1 MECHACEIIHVLGPY
16 VLFAIFAIFL
26 CRLVRRHR
34 EQFAQMHSRTM
45 DVFERQNATY
55 ERVHFDL
62 VALNKGSDKVH
73 GSLDADTSTGRKR

>member
-16 VLFAIFAIFL
+16 VLVAIFMIIL
-26 CRLVRRHR
+26 CRLVRRHHD
-34 EQFAQMHSRTM
+34 QLAQIHARTM

>member
-1 MECHACEIIHVLGPY
+1 MDCHACEIIHVLGQY
-16 VLFAIFAIFL
+16 FLVALFAIVL
-26 CRLVRRHR
+26 YRLVRGHR
-34 EQFAQMHSRTM
+34 DDMAQVHARTM

-73 GSLDADTSTGRKR
+73 GSLDDDPSNGRTR

>member
-1 MECHACEIIHVLGPY
+1 MDCQFCNIVHVLGPY
-16 VLFAIFAIFL
+16 VLVALFAIFL
-26 CRLVRRHR
+26 YRIIKRHH
-34 EQFAQMHSRTM
+34 EVLAQIHARTM

-73 GSLDADTSTGRKR
+73 GSLDEDSSTGRKR